1 MSKYSTIEELYNNC
15 SLIMNKFKDNKLDS
29 YLNIKKIR
37 KLTPKKILNTFTE
50 IGILNKNIAS
60 QLNIKA
66 RIIKLSTDTL
76 IKNRLEHPELSLE
89 AYKNLSIYIKTSE
102 IILKKGNKHL
112 IYFKIDGK
120 IYQFVI
126 KITNNKDELFLTTFH
141 KSNIKQLTKDIKR
154 YPHIKI
160 DNSDYED
167 SKYPSV
173 T

>member
-37 KLTPKKILNTFTE
+37 ELTPKKILNTFTE

-76 IKNRLEHPELSLE
+76 IK
-89 AYKNLSIYIKTSE
+89 T
-102 IILKKGNKHL
+102 G
-112 IYFKIDGK
+112 
-120 IYQFVI
+120 
-126 KITNNKDELFLTTFH
+126 
-141 KSNIKQLTKDIKR
+141 
-154 YPHIKI
+154 
-160 DNSDYED
+160 
-167 SKYPSV
+167 
-173 T
+173 